1 MLSADD
7 KVISVMYHCSNLEA
21 KENFNKVQASFPNIS
36 CYELD
41 LNTAEEIKQNIESS
55 DTYLFWHFYRC
66 SNLVGGVKYYARWED
81 QETEL
86 KAQLTKFNV
95 KP

>member
-1 MLSADD
+1 MLFADD
-7 KVISVMYHCSNLEA
+7 KVISVMYHYTNEEA
-21 KENFNKVQASFPNIS
+21 KENFYKVQASFPNIC

-41 LNTAEEIKQNIESS
+41 LNTAAEIKQNMDSPDAS
-55 DTYLFWHFYRC
+55 LFWHFYRC
-66 SNLVGGVKYYARWED
+66 SNLVGGVKYYSRWED

>member
-41 LNTAEEIKQNIESS
+41 LNTAEEIKQNMDSP
-55 DTYLFWHFYRC
+55 D
-66 SNLVGGVKYYARWED
+66 A
-81 QETEL
+81 
-86 KAQLTKFNV
+86 
-95 KP
+95 